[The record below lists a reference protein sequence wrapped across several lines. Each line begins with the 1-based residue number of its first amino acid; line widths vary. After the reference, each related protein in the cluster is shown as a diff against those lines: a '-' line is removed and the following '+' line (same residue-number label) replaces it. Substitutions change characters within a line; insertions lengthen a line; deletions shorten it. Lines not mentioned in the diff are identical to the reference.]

1 MAFGTCV
8 WLLGAHSFIALAT
21 ASIAWVAVSVGL
33 WVCRKHIRNTHKLV
47 AQMEPIRE
55 YARALQPSC
64 HNSLISMDLIR
75 YVARSSCGVRSFI
88 LSAPIVDRLSAVSM
102 RAALSV
108 GLAVCLIPM
117 GAAQAE
123 LFWPQ
128 YRSWEGYDNAP
139 FSQPDRSLGNGDY
152 EPFRQRP
159 PRAHIKHESRPK
171 ADRQR
176 TLHREESKPKA
187 KTHEVAKPEP
197 KTKSGEVAKG
207 EPKTKTQEVAKGP
220 LQIIISIADQRISV
234 YDDGT
239 LIARS
244 SVSTGVPGH
253 PTPLGVF
260 SVIGKELWHR
270 SNIYSA
276 APMPYMQRITW
287 SGIALHAGV
296 LPGHPASHGCIRLA
310 NDFAIR
316 LWHLTKRGTRVII
329 ARNDVHPVQIASPHL
344 FSKPKTAS
352 SSQGHSVDAVAGKDI
367 LTLATSPAP
376 LAQSAQSQGDQ
387 NLLPATGFGPRKKA
401 VPITAFVS
409 RKLSKIFVRQGFT
422 PLFDVPIKIENPD
435 EPLGTHVFT
444 VLGLQNGGG
453 SFRWNVVSMPDR
465 FSSTSGSLNKQPK
478 TRVQATGVR
487 SDSSSG
493 GATVALD
500 RVEIPQ
506 DQVDQLSQLLTPG
519 SSLILSDYELSTE
532 TGDDTDFIVV
542 IP

>member
-1 MAFGTCV
+1 
-8 WLLGAHSFIALAT
+8 
-21 ASIAWVAVSVGL
+21 
-33 WVCRKHIRNTHKLV
+33 
-47 AQMEPIRE
+47 MEPRRE
-55 YARALQPSC
+55 YARALQPRC
-64 HNSLISMDLIR
+64 LKSLISMDLVR
-75 YVARSSCGVRSFI
+75 YVVRSSCGVHSRI
-88 LSAPIVDRLSAVSM
+88 LSAPIVDRLNAVSV
-102 RAALSV
+102 RSALSV
-108 GLAVCLIPM
+108 ALAVCLIPI
-117 GAAQAE
+117 GTAQAE
-123 LFWPQ
+123 LFGPQ

-139 FSQPDRSLGNGDY
+139 FSPPDRSWGTGDY
-152 EPFRQRP
+152 EPFRQKRQ
-159 PRAHIKHESRPK
+159 RAHTKHESRPK
-171 ADRQR
+171 ADPQRQR
-176 TLHREESKPKA
+176 ALQREESKPK
-187 KTHEVAKPEP
+187 T
-197 KTKSGEVAKG
+197 KTKEVAKG
-207 EPKTKTQEVAKGP
+207 EPKAKSQEVAKGP

-244 SVSTGVPGH
+244 SVSTGVQGH
-253 PTPLGVF
+253 PTPVGVF

-287 SGIALHAGV
+287 SGIALHAGA

-329 ARNDVHPVQIASPHL
+329 ARHDVHPVQIASPRL

-352 SSQGHSVDAVAGKDI
+352 SSQGPSVDALAGKDI
-367 LTLATSPAP
+367 LTLAISPAP
-376 LAQSAQSQGDQ
+376 LTPNAQSQGDPT
-387 NLLPATGFGPRKKA
+387 LLPATGFGPQKKA

-409 RKLSKIFVRQGFT
+409 RKLGKLFVRQGFT

-453 SFRWNVVSMPDR
+453 SFRWNVVTMPDAG
-465 FSSTSGSLNKQPK
+465 TSRTLRKQP
-478 TRVQATGVR
+478 VQATGVR
-487 SDSSSG
+487 SDSLSG
-493 GATVALD
+493 GATAALG

-506 DQVDQLSQLLTPG
+506 DQLDQVSQLLTPG

-542 IP
+542 MP